1 MSEMVDAETLTT
13 TFAPLDQVFHEGG
26 KKDDMGKLPMHLL
39 PPEFL
44 TGTAAVLDFG
54 AKKYAPRNWERGL
67 DYSRVFSALQRH
79 MWAWWSG
86 EGADDETGM
95 SHLWHASCC
104 LAFLVAYE
112 ARGTGNDDR
121 PAALS
126 EVEG

>member
-1 MSEMVDAETLTT
+1 MSEMVDTETLTT
-13 TFAPLDQVFHEGG
+13 TFAPLDQLPYEGG
-26 KKDDMGKLPMHLL
+26 TKDDMGKLPMHLL

-86 EGADDETGM
+86 EGADSETGM

-112 ARGTGNDDR
+112 ARGTGHDDR